1 MPDEIDQLDKDKIAA
16 ALGGERL
23 GHVEAKSGYVGALDL
38 AASVSAADRIL
49 FLDDDENRHRGFRQM
64 TIGDLV
70 DHVYTA
76 RQAIEA
82 LEKNPAYDYVYLD
95 HDLDEYATMGQTPRE
110 ETGQV
115 VADYIAEKLPKD
127 KYPDRVVIHSYNRPG
142 ARSMGLKIK
151 EAGISVLLI
160 PYRAPSSTL

>member
-1 MPDEIDQLDKDKIAA
+1 MSSENEIDEDKKDKIAA

-23 GHVEAKSGYVGALDL
+23 GRVEAKSGYIGALDL
-38 AASVSAADRIL
+38 DRIL

-160 PYRAPSSTL
+160 PYRAPSSL